1 MEKFDL
7 NKVFEFYK
15 PDQEAVAKVLF
26 PHNIFPQAALRRA
39 LTGPTTIDADQIAAL
54 AEFLGVLVGDLY
66 TIDTDWKGAFEHGH
80 LTFKKGEYKAILNY
94 KGSFLSVYK
103 GKDRINT
110 TELVSTTMTIE
121 SFINHINNI
130 IKANNND

>member
-7 NKVFEFYK
+7 NKVLEFYK

-26 PHNIFPQAALRRA
+26 PHNNFPQAALRRV
-39 LTGPTTIDADQIAAL
+39 LTGPTTINADQIAAL
-54 AEFLGVLVGDLY
+54 AEFLGVFVGDLY
-66 TIDTDWKGAFEHGH
+66 TIDTDWKGSFEYGH

-110 TELVSTTMTIE
+110 TELVPTTMTIE

>member
-7 NKVFEFYK
+7 NKVLEFYK
-15 PDQEAVAKVLF
+15 PDLGAVAKVLF
-26 PHNIFPQAALRRA
+26 PHNNFPQAALRRV
-39 LTGPTTIDADQIAAL
+39 LTGPTTIDADQIAVL
-54 AEFLGVLVGDLY
+54 ADFLGVLVGDLY
-66 TIDTDWKGAFEHGH
+66 TIDTDWKGSFEHGH
-80 LTFKKGEYKAILNY
+80 LTFKKGKYKAILNY

-103 GKDRINT
+103 GKDHINT
-110 TELVSTTMTIE
+110 TELVSTTITIE

>member
-7 NKVFEFYK
+7 NKVLEFYK

-26 PHNIFPQAALRRA
+26 PYNNFPQAALRRV

-54 AEFLGVLVGDLY
+54 ADFLGVLVGDLY
-66 TIDTDWKGAFEHGH
+66 TIDAGWKGSFEHGY